1 MSEDI
6 SRTIT
11 YLRISITDRCNFRC
25 TYCTPKDGSDL
36 VSQYHV
42 ATYEEILKIVKICI
56 KLGITK
62 VRVTG
67 GEPFVRKGLLDFLK
81 NLCLFPELKDI
92 SVTTNGSLLNK
103 DTLKALYEMGIH
115 RLNFSLDTLKRE
127 KFRTITGSDCFEKV
141 LENIHTALDIGMT
154 PVKINTVLLRG
165 INDDEIA
172 DLAELSVENPFHVRF
187 IEYMPIGSTSIRLDQ
202 QILTPEVK
210 QVLKERFGELEP
222 VLKGE
227 FDGPAKRFRIKEAKG
242 EIGFITPVSNHFCS
256 SCNRIRLVAT
266 GGLRPC
272 LLNDRE
278 TDILTPLRSGASCDT
293 IEDLVLQTIKS
304 KPSAHNLADT
314 SRTCVTGQMTSI
326 GG

>member
-1 MSEDI
+1 MSDDV
-6 SRTIT
+6 SRTVT

-25 TYCTPKDGSDL
+25 RYCTPKDGSDL
-36 VSQYHV
+36 VSHYNV

-56 KLGITK
+56 NLGITK

-67 GEPFVRKGLLDFLK
+67 GEPFVRKGLTDFLK

-103 DTLKALYEMGIH
+103 ETLKNLYEMGIH
-115 RLNFSLDTLKRE
+115 RLNFSLDTLNRE
-127 KFRTITGSDCFEKV
+127 KFRYITGSDCFEKV
-141 LENIHTALDIGMT
+141 RENIRTALDIGMA

-172 DLAELSVENPFHVRF
+172 ELAEISVENPFHVRF

-210 QVLKERFGELEP
+210 QAVKERFGDLEP
-222 VLKGE
+222 VLQEE
-227 FDGPAKRFRIKEAKG
+227 FDGPARRFRIKDAKG

-278 TDILTPLRSGASCDT
+278 TDILTPLRSGASRDT
-293 IEDLVLQTIKS
+293 IENLVLQTIKS

-314 SRTCVTGQMTSI
+314 SCKCVAGQMTSI